1 MEGISASIGLGIP
14 ELEAHTMITETIVQ
28 DMTNNGITVN
38 SVIER

>member
-1 MEGISASIGLGIP
+1 MEGISASI
-14 ELEAHTMITETIVQ
+14 ELEAHTMIAETIVQ